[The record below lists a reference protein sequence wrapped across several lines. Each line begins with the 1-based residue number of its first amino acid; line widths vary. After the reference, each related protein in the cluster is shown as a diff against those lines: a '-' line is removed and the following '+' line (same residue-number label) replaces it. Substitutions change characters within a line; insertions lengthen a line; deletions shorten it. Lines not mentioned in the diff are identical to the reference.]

1 MLVPKLAL
9 AQPLPATTP
18 ATDPPFS
25 VSVEKD
31 DEAVSCPDLSWF
43 RARIAAHAGK
53 AGHAGNYRV
62 TLSKRGNAWR
72 ASILREQQKSDAPAP
87 ERVLSDRSPTCQ
99 PLAEAAAL
107 TIAILADDSAQRDKP
122 RTTTEPRAEE
132 RAPIDVTPTTYE
144 PPTRPSSTKVWVGAG
159 GGAALGFI
167 SALAPEL
174 GFGATLDS
182 DDFSSGLRVMLTTE
196 QKFALDPGH
205 VVVQAWLA
213 TAFSCLRFAGGR
225 LGAALCGTFDGG
237 MLRASADG
245 FDDGKPSSRSY
256 EALGLELHP
265 SWYVSNSYRIS
276 AIFGALLPF
285 RQESFSVVGRGVA
298 YVPPPLNWRILLFS
312 EIGAF

>member
-1 MLVPKLAL
+1 LLVSKLAL
-9 AQPLPATTP
+9 AQPPHVTTP

-25 VSVEKD
+25 IAVEKD
-31 DEAVSCPDLSWF
+31 DATVSCPDLKWF
-43 RARIAAHAGK
+43 QARIAAHAGQ
-53 AGHAGNYRV
+53 AGHAGKYRI
-62 TLSKRGNAWR
+62 TLGKRANAWR
-72 ASILREQQKSDAPAP
+72 ASIAREQPNSGAPAP

-107 TIAILADDSAQRDKP
+107 TVAILANDNAP
-122 RTTTEPRAEE
+122 RPESETTTEPVAEE
-132 RAPIDVTPTTYE
+132 RRAIDVTPSAPVSA
-144 PPTRPSSTKVWVGAG
+144 PPSRTKVWVGAG
-159 GGAALGFI
+159 GGAAMAFI
-167 SALAPEL
+167 SPLAPEL
-174 GFGATLDS
+174 GFGITLDS
-182 DDFSSGLRVMLTTE
+182 LDFSTGLRVMLTTQ

-213 TAFSCLRFAGGR
+213 TAFSCLRFARGH

-245 FDDGKPSSRSY
+245 FDNGKPSSRGY

-265 SWYVSNSYRIS
+265 SWNVSESYRIL
-276 AIFGALLPF
+276 AVFGAMLPF
-285 RQESFSVVGRGVA
+285 RRESFSVVGRGMA